1 MLNDNQ
7 SIHSGESANPM
18 PASAFVDASCRNIE
32 DLIFALILN
41 KIVPPKRIPAPA
53 ARAHL
58 AARRTPRSSLSEPPM
73 ENGFGGNV
81 APERDP
87 SRCASRQED
96 AL

>member
-1 MLNDNQ
+1 MRNDSQ
-7 SIHSGESANPM
+7 SMHSGETANPM
-18 PASAFVDASCRNIE
+18 PASAFADASCRNSG

-58 AARRTPRSSLSEPPM
+58 AARRTPRSRLSEAPM
-73 ENGFGGNV
+73 EKGFGGNI